1 MVAKGLVVIGGLCSA
16 CSVFLP
22 WMASEGNRVNG
33 LDRDPLSTAFDFV
46 LGPGPV
52 VVLVCGLI
60 TLAFG
65 AAMFARSEP
74 GPVRTLGSFA
84 TGASLV
90 VAIVSAYYAIGLAI
104 APYEVLLPS
113 GSFGVYGPSGMP
125 SPLGGG
131 LLLAVGGGLAG
142 VLGGA
147 MSIGKAKR

>member
-46 LGPGPV
+46 LGPGPA

-74 GPVRTLGSFA
+74 GPVRTLGSLA

-104 APYEVLLPS
+104 APYEVLIPS

-125 SPLGGG
+125 SPLGRG

-142 VLGGA
+142 VVGGA
-147 MSIGKAKR
+147 LSIRNAKR